1 MSEVLKENSLITLDD
16 AKGWLGIDLS
26 NTDYD
31 FKLITFINSSSDK
44 IEAYLDRKL
53 CKKEYTARIDGNRNI
68 RFVLPNFPVSTIS
81 SIAVNPKWDFSNP
94 VDPDN
99 YRWSDDGVVTLKQ
112 SLLPRGNSNMQVVY
126 EAGYVTPLSSIQ
138 TGDTLPSAIKM
149 ACIEFVKY
157 LFSLDSDERYGISSR
172 NKQGQSINYVAG
184 IPAEITQM
192 IEEYRRIEFDT
203 TMAALDTY

>member
-1 MSEVLKENSLITLDD
+1 MTEVLKENSLITLDE
-16 AKGWLGIDLS
+16 AKGWLGIDVS

-53 CKKEYTARIDGNRNI
+53 CKKEYTARLDGNRNI
-68 RFVLPNFPVSTIS
+68 RLVLRNFPVSS
-81 SIAVNPKWDFSNP
+81 VNSIAVDHKWDFSDP

-99 YRWSDDGVVTLKQ
+99 YRWSEDGVVTLKQ
-112 SLLPRGNSNMQVVY
+112 SLLPRGNCNVQVVY

-172 NKQGQSINYVAG
+172 NKQGQSISYASG
-184 IPAEITQM
+184 IPSEIMEM
-192 IEEYRRIEFDT
+192 IEDYRRIEFDT
-203 TMAALDTY
+203 TMAALDTF